1 MKENKNNNSSK
12 QNNIKEKNEEEV
24 KTQTEVKTQSI
35 DKEIN
40 KTQKKQVSSKDK
52 SDKITFANLLKKGII
67 NTLGTMFISVAILA
81 ILGLIF
87 KYILGYYIIDPWG
100 MLFIIFLIVSVFY
113 PSINYVYKK
122 KKKKD

>member
-1 MKENKNNNSSK
+1 MKENKDNNSSK
-12 QNNIKEKNEEEV
+12 ENDIKEKNEEEV
-24 KTQTEVKTQSI
+24 QTQTI
-35 DKEIN
+35 DKEID
-40 KTQKKQVSSKDK
+40 KTQNKQVSSKDK
-52 SDKITFANLLKKGII
+52 SDKITFSNLLKKGII
-67 NTLGTMFISVAILA
+67 NTLGTMFISVGILA